1 MHVFS
6 AFFRIKSKLVDKMMQ
21 SNYLCVILDVK
32 RRKVFIFTYSF
43 SLFLPDFYFL
53 IKSKMAA
60 MFGDVTDLQQ
70 RHHP

>member
-32 RRKVFIFTYSF
+32 RRKLFIFTVF
-43 SLFLPDFYFL
+43 TGFLFLDK
-53 IKSKMAA
+53 IKMAA